1 MLVTNF
7 RLKTILYR
15 IVCACYQLADVG
27 RVHPA
32 RERTL
37 RALAR
42 TVDYVER
49 AMPDALGLDS
59 QRDAIEHALAAVT
72 LDGHHLEF
80 GVFSGGTIRFIARRI
95 GARII
100 HGFDS
105 FEGLPEPW
113 AGFNLGRSA
122 FNRGG
127 RLPRVPD
134 NVRLHR
140 GWFDQTLP
148 QWLATNAGPVA
159 FLHVDCD
166 LYRSTKTIFDQLAE
180 RIVPGTIILF
190 DEYFNY
196 PNWEVH
202 EFKAFQ
208 EYVGENGVSYRYLA
222 FARQQV
228 VVRIEAAG
236 EAAAGG
242 ALNPGAD

>member
-7 RLKTILYR
+7 RLKAVLYK

-37 RALAR
+37 RALQR
-42 TVDYVER
+42 TVDYIER

-59 QRDAIEHALAAVT
+59 PRDLLDHSLAAVT
-72 LDGHHLEF
+72 IAGHYLEF

-95 GARII
+95 GRRIV

-113 AGFNLGRSA
+113 AGFNLGRTA
-122 FNRGG
+122 FSRGG
-127 RLPRVPD
+127 RLPRVPG
-134 NVRLHR
+134 NVMLHP
-140 GWFDQTLP
+140 GWFDETLP
-148 QWLATNAGPVA
+148 RWLAANPGPAA
-159 FLHVDCD
+159 FIHVDCD
-166 LYRSTKTIFDQLAE
+166 LYRSTKTIFTQLAD

-196 PNWEVH
+196 PNWEEH

-208 EYVGENGVSYRYLA
+208 EYVSAHRVAYRYLA

-228 VVRIEAAG
+228 VVRIEAPDKAMSG
-236 EAAAGG
+236 
-242 ALNPGAD
+242 